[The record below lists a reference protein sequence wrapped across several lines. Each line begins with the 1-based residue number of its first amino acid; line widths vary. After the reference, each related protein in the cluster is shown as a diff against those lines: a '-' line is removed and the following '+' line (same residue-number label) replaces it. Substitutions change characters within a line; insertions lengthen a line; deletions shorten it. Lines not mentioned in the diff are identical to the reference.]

1 MSASGPLRHSY
12 RTPVP
17 RFDPRR
23 VRRTSCLGRVDILS
37 VEGGAVACLTFPTPN
52 CMLRVPV
59 MSEQKIPRY
68 KAYDHPAGGWGAA
81 GATAKVLMQQSVIA
95 KGSKALLSMNQPGG
109 FKCPSCAFP
118 DADHTK
124 KLEFCENGAK
134 ALAWEATKHR
144 ATREF
149 FAEHTVQELMAQSDY
164 WLEMQGRLTE
174 PMRYDPV
181 SDHYVPCSWDE
192 AFALIGRH
200 LQALSS
206 PHEAEFYTS
215 GRTPNEA
222 AFLYSIFVREFG
234 TNNFPDCSNMC
245 HEPTSRGLPP
255 AIGVGKGTIVLDDFE
270 HAEAIFV
277 IGQNTG
283 TNSPRM
289 MSNLVEA
296 RKRNAPIVAVNPMP
310 ERALIR
316 FAEPQD
322 VVQMATFGST
332 EISSEFVHIRIGGDL
347 ALIKGIMKA
356 MFEREAAGE
365 SVLDHEFLTEH
376 TVGLEA
382 LREEVMSLEWSQIV
396 QVSGIKKEQILRCA
410 EIYIRSRA
418 TIICYGMGLT
428 QHQQG
433 SRLLQQVAN
442 LLMLR
447 GNFGKPG
454 AGIAP
459 IRGHSN
465 VQGDRTVGIDEKPTQ
480 RYLDQV
486 RDVFGFEPPREH
498 GHHVVESI
506 EAMLAG
512 TAKVFIGMGGNFI
525 HAVPDTEIAYR
536 AMRGLELTVG
546 IATKLNRGHLVHGKE
561 ALILPVVARSEWIHT
576 PLGEQFVTIED
587 AMSNVT
593 ASRGVLEPV
602 SEHVLPEVEIVC
614 RMAMATLPDS
624 KVDWAACMH
633 DYNHVR
639 ELIAAVYP
647 SIYADFNE
655 RIQAPR
661 GFHLDIP
668 PRRREWPTP
677 NGKANILVLPGLE
690 VNDLVEDPTMLR
702 LATVRSHDQYN
713 TTIYSYNDRY
723 RGVYNDRMILFMNLE
738 DRVARGIGKE
748 EQVSLET
755 ISSDG
760 VCRRVDGLTVLDYPM
775 PRGAIAGYYPE
786 LNPLLPLDYF
796 DRISGTPAAKSIPV
810 RVVISQ

>member
-1 MSASGPLRHSY
+1 
-12 RTPVP
+12 
-17 RFDPRR
+17 
-23 VRRTSCLGRVDILS
+23 
-37 VEGGAVACLTFPTPN
+37 
-52 CMLRVPV
+52 
-59 MSEQKIPRY
+59 MSEQKPPRY
-68 KAYDHPAGGWGAA
+68 KPYNQPAGGWGAA
-81 GATAKVLMQQSVIA
+81 GATAKVLLQQSVIG
-95 KGSKALLSMNQPGG
+95 KGSKALLAMNQPGG

-118 DADHTK
+118 DADERK

-134 ALAWEATKHR
+134 ALAWEATQFR
-144 ATREF
+144 AGREL
-149 FAEHTVQELMAQSDY
+149 FAQHTVTELMAQTDY

-174 PMRYDPV
+174 PMRYDAAT
-181 SDHYVPCSWDE
+181 DHYVPCSWDD
-192 AFALIGRH
+192 AFELIGRH
-200 LQALSS
+200 LQALDS
-206 PHEAEFYTS
+206 PHQAEFYTS

-255 AIGVGKGTIVLDDFE
+255 AIGVGKGTIVLQDFE

-296 RKRNAPIVAVNPMP
+296 RKRGIPIVAVNPMP

-332 EISSEFVHIRIGGDL
+332 EITSEFVHIRIGGDL
-347 ALIKGIMKA
+347 ALIKGMMKV
-356 MFEREAAGE
+356 MFEREAQGE
-365 SVLDHEFLTEH
+365 RVLDHDFLSEH

-382 LREEVMSLEWSQIV
+382 LREDVMAQDWDEIV
-396 QVSGIKKEQILRCA
+396 QVSGISQAQIRRCA
-410 EIYIRSRA
+410 EIYIRSKA
-418 TIICYGMGLT
+418 TVICYGMGLT
-428 QHQQG
+428 QHQYG
-433 SRLLQQVAN
+433 SRLLQQVAS

-454 AGIAP
+454 AGIGP

-465 VQGDRTVGIDEKPTQ
+465 VQGDRTVGIDEKPKPA
-480 RYLDQV
+480 YLDRVQQ
-486 RDVFGFEPPREH
+486 VFGFDPPREH

-506 EAMLAG
+506 EAMLDG
-512 TAKVFIGMGGNFI
+512 SAKVFIGLGGNFI
-525 HAVPDTEIAYR
+525 HAVPDTPRAYE
-536 AMRGLELTVG
+536 AMRGLDLTVG
-546 IATKLNRGHLVHGKE
+546 IATKLNRGHLVHGRD
-561 ALILPVVARSEWIHT
+561 ALILPVVARSERIVT
-576 PLGEQFVTIED
+576 PAGEQFVTIED

-602 SEHVLPEVEIVC
+602 STEVLPEVEIVC
-614 RMAMATLPDS
+614 RMAMAALPHS
-624 KVDWAACMH
+624 KVDWAGCMH
-633 DYNHVR
+633 DYAPIR

-647 SIYADFNE
+647 EIYTGFNE
-655 RIQAPR
+655 RIQQPH

-668 PRRREWPTP
+668 PRRRVWPTP
-677 NGKANILVLPGLE
+677 NGKANILVMPGLD
-690 VNDLVEDPTMLR
+690 VDDPVHDPDMLR

-723 RGVYNDRMILFMNLE
+723 RGVYNDRMVLFMNIE
-738 DRVARGIGKE
+738 DRLARGLDKE
-748 EQVSLET
+748 ARVSLET
-755 ISSDG
+755 ISGDG
-760 VCRRVDGLTVLDYPM
+760 VQRRIEGLTVLDYPM
-775 PRGAIAGYYPE
+775 PRGALAGYYPE
-786 LNPLLPLDYF
+786 LNPLLPLDYY

-810 RVVISQ
+810 RVRAMAAAIA

>member
-1 MSASGPLRHSY
+1 
-12 RTPVP
+12 
-17 RFDPRR
+17 
-23 VRRTSCLGRVDILS
+23 
-37 VEGGAVACLTFPTPN
+37 
-52 CMLRVPV
+52 
-59 MSEQKIPRY
+59 MSEQKPPRY
-68 KAYDHPAGGWGAA
+68 KPYNQPAGGWGAA
-81 GATAKVLMQQSVIA
+81 GATAKVLLQQSVIG
-95 KGSKALLSMNQPGG
+95 KGSKALLAMNQPGG

-118 DADHTK
+118 DADERK

-134 ALAWEATKHR
+134 ALAWEATQFR
-144 ATREF
+144 AGREL
-149 FAEHTVQELMAQSDY
+149 FAQYTVTELMAQTDY

-174 PMRYDPV
+174 PMRYDAAT
-181 SDHYVPCSWDE
+181 DHYVPCSWDD

-200 LQALSS
+200 LQALDS
-206 PHEAEFYTS
+206 PHQAEFYTS

-255 AIGVGKGTIVLDDFE
+255 AIGVGKGTIVLQDFE

-296 RKRNAPIVAVNPMP
+296 RKRGIPIVAVNPMP

-332 EISSEFVHIRIGGDL
+332 EITSEFVHIRIGGDL
-347 ALIKGIMKA
+347 ALIKGMMKV
-356 MFEREAAGE
+356 MFEREAQGE
-365 SVLDHEFLTEH
+365 RVLDHAFLSEH

-382 LREEVMSLEWSQIV
+382 LREDVMAQDWDEIV
-396 QVSGIKKEQILRCA
+396 QVSGISQAQIRRCA
-410 EIYIRSRA
+410 EIYIRSKA
-418 TIICYGMGLT
+418 TVICYGMGLT
-428 QHQQG
+428 QHQYG

-454 AGIAP
+454 AGIGP

-465 VQGDRTVGIDEKPTQ
+465 VQGDRTVGIDEKPKPA
-480 RYLDQV
+480 YLDRVQQ
-486 RDVFGFEPPREH
+486 VFGFDPPREH

-506 EAMLAG
+506 EAMLDGSAR
-512 TAKVFIGMGGNFI
+512 VFIGLGGNFI
-525 HAVPDTEIAYR
+525 HAVPDTPRAYE
-536 AMRGLELTVG
+536 AMRGLDLTVG
-546 IATKLNRGHLVHGKE
+546 IATKLNRGHLVHGRD
-561 ALILPVVARSEWIHT
+561 ALILPVVARSGRIVT
-576 PLGEQFVTIED
+576 PAGEQFVTIED

-602 SEHVLPEVEIVC
+602 STEVLPEVEIVC
-614 RMAMATLPDS
+614 RMAMAALPHS
-624 KVDWAACMH
+624 KVDWARCMH
-633 DYNHVR
+633 DYAPIR
-639 ELIAAVYP
+639 DLIAAVYP
-647 SIYADFNE
+647 EIYTGFNE
-655 RIQAPR
+655 RIQQPH

-668 PRRREWPTP
+668 PRRRVWPTP
-677 NGKANILVLPGLE
+677 NGKANILVMPGLD
-690 VNDLVEDPTMLR
+690 VDDPVHDPDMLR

-723 RGVYNDRMILFMNLE
+723 RGVYNDRMVLFMNIE
-738 DRVARGIGKE
+738 DRLARGLQKE
-748 EQVSLET
+748 ALVSLET
-755 ISSDG
+755 ISGDG
-760 VCRRVDGLTVLDYPM
+760 VQRRIEGLTVLDYPM
-775 PRGAIAGYYPE
+775 PRGALAGYYPE
-786 LNPLLPLDYF
+786 LNPLLPLDYY

-810 RVVISQ
+810 RVQAMAAAIA

>member
-1 MSASGPLRHSY
+1 
-12 RTPVP
+12 
-17 RFDPRR
+17 
-23 VRRTSCLGRVDILS
+23 
-37 VEGGAVACLTFPTPN
+37 
-52 CMLRVPV
+52 
-59 MSEQKIPRY
+59 MSEQKPPRY
-68 KAYDHPAGGWGAA
+68 KPYNQPAGGWGAA
-81 GATAKVLMQQSVIA
+81 GATAKVLLQQSVIG
-95 KGSKALLSMNQPGG
+95 KGSKALLAMNQPGG

-118 DADHTK
+118 DADERR

-134 ALAWEATKHR
+134 ALAWEATQFR
-144 ATREF
+144 AGREL
-149 FAEHTVQELMAQSDY
+149 FARHTVTELMAQTDY

-174 PMRYDPV
+174 PMRYDAAT
-181 SDHYVPCSWDE
+181 DHYVPCSWDD

-200 LQALSS
+200 LRALDS
-206 PHEAEFYTS
+206 PHQAEFYTS

-255 AIGVGKGTIVLDDFE
+255 AIGVGKGTIVLQDFD

-296 RKRNAPIVAVNPMP
+296 RKRGIPIVAVNPMP

-347 ALIKGIMKA
+347 ALIKGMMKV
-356 MFEREAAGE
+356 MFEREAQGE
-365 SVLDHEFLTEH
+365 RVLDHAFLAEH
-376 TVGLEA
+376 TVGLGA
-382 LREEVMSLEWSQIV
+382 LRDDVMAQDWDQIV
-396 QVSGIKKEQILRCA
+396 QVSGISQAQIRRCA
-410 EIYIRSRA
+410 EIYIRSNA
-418 TIICYGMGLT
+418 TVICYGMGLT
-428 QHQQG
+428 QHQYG

-442 LLMLR
+442 LLLLR

-454 AGIAP
+454 AGIGP

-465 VQGDRTVGIDEKPTQ
+465 VQGDRTVGIDEKPKPA
-480 RYLDQV
+480 YLDRVQQ
-486 RDVFGFEPPREH
+486 VFGFDPPREH

-506 EAMLAG
+506 EAMLDG
-512 TAKVFIGMGGNFI
+512 SAKVFIGLGGNFI
-525 HAVPDTEIAYR
+525 HAVPDTPRAYE
-536 AMRGLELTVG
+536 AMRGLDLTVG
-546 IATKLNRGHLVHGKE
+546 IATKLNRGHLVHGRD
-561 ALILPVVARSEWIHT
+561 ALILPVVARSERIVT
-576 PLGEQFVTIED
+576 PAGEQFITIED

-602 SEHVLPEVEIVC
+602 SPDVLPEVEIVC
-614 RMAMATLPDS
+614 RMAMATLPRS
-624 KVDWAACMH
+624 RVDWAGCMH
-633 DYNHVR
+633 DYAHIR

-647 SIYADFNE
+647 EIYTGFNQ
-655 RIQAPR
+655 RIQQPH

-668 PRRREWPTP
+668 PRRRVWPTP
-677 NGKANILVLPGLE
+677 NGKANILVMPGLD
-690 VNDLVEDPTMLR
+690 VDDPVHDPDMLR

-723 RGVYNDRMILFMNLE
+723 RGVYNDRMVLFMNIE
-738 DRVARGIGKE
+738 DRLARGLRKE
-748 EQVSLET
+748 ALVSLET

-760 VCRRVDGLTVLDYPM
+760 VQRRIEGLTVLDYPM
-775 PRGAIAGYYPE
+775 PRGALAGYYPE
-786 LNPLLPLDYF
+786 LNPLLPLDYH

-810 RVVISQ
+810 RMRAMPAVT

>member
-1 MSASGPLRHSY
+1 
-12 RTPVP
+12 
-17 RFDPRR
+17 
-23 VRRTSCLGRVDILS
+23 
-37 VEGGAVACLTFPTPN
+37 
-52 CMLRVPV
+52 
-59 MSEQKIPRY
+59 MSEQKPPRY
-68 KAYDHPAGGWGAA
+68 KPYNQPAGGWGAA
-81 GATAKVLMQQSVIA
+81 GATAKVLLQQSVIG
-95 KGSKALLSMNQPGG
+95 KGSKALLAMNQPGG

-118 DADHTK
+118 DADERR

-134 ALAWEATKHR
+134 ALAWEATQFR
-144 ATREF
+144 AGREL
-149 FAEHTVQELMAQSDY
+149 FAQHTVTELMAQTDY

-174 PMRYDPV
+174 PMRYDGAT
-181 SDHYVPCSWDE
+181 DHYVPCSWDD

-200 LQALSS
+200 LQALDS
-206 PHEAEFYTS
+206 PHQAEFYTS

-255 AIGVGKGTIVLDDFE
+255 AIGVGKGTIVLQDFE

-296 RKRNAPIVAVNPMP
+296 RKRGIPIVAVNPMP

-322 VVQMATFGST
+322 MVQMATFGST
-332 EISSEFVHIRIGGDL
+332 EITSEFVHIRIGGDL
-347 ALIKGIMKA
+347 ALIKGMMKV
-356 MFEREAAGE
+356 MFEREAQGE
-365 SVLDHEFLTEH
+365 RVLDHEFLSEH

-382 LREEVMSLEWSQIV
+382 LREDVLAQDWDEIV
-396 QVSGIKKEQILRCA
+396 EVSGITQAQIRRCA
-410 EIYIRSRA
+410 EIYIRSKA
-418 TIICYGMGLT
+418 TVICYGMGLT
-428 QHQQG
+428 QHQYG
-433 SRLLQQVAN
+433 STLLQQVAN
-442 LLMLR
+442 LLLLR

-454 AGIAP
+454 AGIGP

-465 VQGDRTVGIDEKPTQ
+465 VQGDRTVGIDEKPKPA
-480 RYLDQV
+480 YLDRVQQ
-486 RDVFGFEPPREH
+486 VFGFDPPREH

-506 EAMLAG
+506 EAMLDG
-512 TAKVFIGMGGNFI
+512 SAKVFIGLGGNFI
-525 HAVPDTEIAYR
+525 HAVPDTPRAYE

-546 IATKLNRGHLVHGKE
+546 IATKLNRGHLVHGRD
-561 ALILPVVARSEWIHT
+561 ALILPVVARSERIVT
-576 PLGEQFVTIED
+576 PAGEQFVTIED

-602 SEHVLPEVEIVC
+602 STDVLPEVEIVC
-614 RMAMATLPDS
+614 RMAMATLPHS
-624 KVDWAACMH
+624 KVDWAGCMH
-633 DYNHVR
+633 DYAPIR

-647 SIYADFNE
+647 EIYTGFNA
-655 RIQAPR
+655 RIQQPH

-668 PRRREWPTP
+668 PRRRVWPTP
-677 NGKANILVLPGLE
+677 NGKANILLMPGLD
-690 VNDLVEDPTMLR
+690 VDAPVDDPGMLR

-723 RGVYNDRMILFMNLE
+723 RGVYNDRMVLFMNIE
-738 DRVARGIGKE
+738 DRLARGLEKE
-748 EQVSLET
+748 ARVSLET
-755 ISSDG
+755 ISGDG
-760 VCRRVDGLTVLDYPM
+760 VSRRIEGLTVLDYPM
-775 PRGAIAGYYPE
+775 PRGALAGYYPE
-786 LNPLLPLDYF
+786 LNPLLPLDYY

-810 RVVISQ
+810 RMRAMAEGIA

>member
-1 MSASGPLRHSY
+1 
-12 RTPVP
+12 
-17 RFDPRR
+17 
-23 VRRTSCLGRVDILS
+23 
-37 VEGGAVACLTFPTPN
+37 
-52 CMLRVPV
+52 
-59 MSEQKIPRY
+59 MSEQKPPRY
-68 KAYDHPAGGWGAA
+68 KPYNLPAGGWGAA
-81 GATAKVLMQQSVIA
+81 GATAKVLLQQSVIG
-95 KGSKALLSMNQPGG
+95 KGSKALLAMNQPGG

-118 DADHTK
+118 DADERK

-134 ALAWEATKHR
+134 ALAWEATQFR
-144 ATREF
+144 AGREL
-149 FAEHTVQELMAQSDY
+149 FAQHTVTELMAQTDY

-174 PMRYDPV
+174 PMRYDAAT
-181 SDHYVPCSWDE
+181 DHYVPCSWDD

-200 LQALSS
+200 LQALDS
-206 PHEAEFYTS
+206 PHQAEFYTS

-255 AIGVGKGTIVLDDFE
+255 AIGVGKGTIVLQDFE

-296 RKRNAPIVAVNPMP
+296 RKRGIPIVAVNPMP

-332 EISSEFVHIRIGGDL
+332 EITSEFVHIRIGGDL
-347 ALIKGIMKA
+347 ALIKGMMKV
-356 MFEREAAGE
+356 MFEREAQGE
-365 SVLDHEFLTEH
+365 RVLDHDFLSEH

-382 LREEVMSLEWSQIV
+382 LREDVMAQDWDEIV
-396 QVSGIKKEQILRCA
+396 QVSGISQAQIRRCA
-410 EIYIRSRA
+410 EIYIRSKA
-418 TIICYGMGLT
+418 TVICYGMGLT
-428 QHQQG
+428 QHQYG

-454 AGIAP
+454 AGIGP

-465 VQGDRTVGIDEKPTQ
+465 VQGDRTVGIDEKPKPA
-480 RYLDQV
+480 YLDRVQQ
-486 RDVFGFEPPREH
+486 VFGFDPPREH

-506 EAMLAG
+506 EAMLDG
-512 TAKVFIGMGGNFI
+512 SAKVFIGLGGNFI
-525 HAVPDTEIAYR
+525 HAVPDTPRAYE
-536 AMRGLELTVG
+536 AMRGLDLTMG
-546 IATKLNRGHLVHGKE
+546 IATKLNRGHLVHGRD
-561 ALILPVVARSEWIHT
+561 ALILPVVARSERIVT
-576 PLGEQFVTIED
+576 PAGEQFVTIED

-602 SEHVLPEVEIVC
+602 STEVLPEVEIVC
-614 RMAMATLPDS
+614 RMAMAALPHS
-624 KVDWAACMH
+624 KVDWARCMH
-633 DYNHVR
+633 DYAPIR
-639 ELIAAVYP
+639 DLIAAVYP
-647 SIYADFNE
+647 EIYTGFNE
-655 RIQAPR
+655 RIQQPH

-668 PRRREWPTP
+668 PRRRVWPTP
-677 NGKANILVLPGLE
+677 NGKANILVMPGLD
-690 VNDLVEDPTMLR
+690 VDDPVHDPDMLR

-723 RGVYNDRMILFMNLE
+723 RGVYNDRMVLFMNIE
-738 DRVARGIGKE
+738 DRLARGLQKE
-748 EQVSLET
+748 ALVSLET
-755 ISSDG
+755 ISGDG
-760 VCRRVDGLTVLDYPM
+760 VQRRIEGLTVLDYPM
-775 PRGAIAGYYPE
+775 PRGALAGYYPE
-786 LNPLLPLDYF
+786 LNPLLPLDYY

-810 RVVISQ
+810 RVQAMAAAIA

>member
-1 MSASGPLRHSY
+1 
-12 RTPVP
+12 
-17 RFDPRR
+17 
-23 VRRTSCLGRVDILS
+23 
-37 VEGGAVACLTFPTPN
+37 
-52 CMLRVPV
+52 
-59 MSEQKIPRY
+59 MSEQKPPRY
-68 KAYDHPAGGWGAA
+68 KPYNQPAGGWGAA
-81 GATAKVLMQQSVIA
+81 GATAKVLLQQSVIG
-95 KGSKALLSMNQPGG
+95 KGSKALLAMNQPGG

-118 DADHTK
+118 DADERK

-134 ALAWEATKHR
+134 ALAWEATQFR
-144 ATREF
+144 AGREL
-149 FAEHTVQELMAQSDY
+149 FAQHTVTELMAQTDY

-174 PMRYDPV
+174 PMRYDAAT
-181 SDHYVPCSWDE
+181 DHYVPCSWDD

-200 LQALSS
+200 LQALDS
-206 PHEAEFYTS
+206 PHQAEFYTS

-255 AIGVGKGTIVLDDFE
+255 AIGVGKGTIVLQDFE

-296 RKRNAPIVAVNPMP
+296 RKRGIPIVAVNPMP

-332 EISSEFVHIRIGGDL
+332 EITSEFVHIRIGGDL
-347 ALIKGIMKA
+347 ALIKGMMKV
-356 MFEREAAGE
+356 MFEREAQGE
-365 SVLDHEFLTEH
+365 RVLDHDFLSEH

-382 LREEVMSLEWSQIV
+382 LREDVMAQDWDEIV
-396 QVSGIKKEQILRCA
+396 QVSGISQAQIRRCA
-410 EIYIRSRA
+410 EIYIRSKA
-418 TIICYGMGLT
+418 TVICYGMGLT
-428 QHQQG
+428 QHQYG

-454 AGIAP
+454 AGIGP

-465 VQGDRTVGIDEKPTQ
+465 VQGDRTVGIDEKPKPA
-480 RYLDQV
+480 YLDRVQQ
-486 RDVFGFEPPREH
+486 VFGFDPPREH

-506 EAMLAG
+506 EAMLDG
-512 TAKVFIGMGGNFI
+512 SAKVFIGLGGNFI
-525 HAVPDTEIAYR
+525 HAVPDTPRAYE
-536 AMRGLELTVG
+536 AMRGLDLTVG
-546 IATKLNRGHLVHGKE
+546 IATKLNRGHLVHGRD
-561 ALILPVVARSEWIHT
+561 ALILPVVARSERIVT
-576 PLGEQFVTIED
+576 PAGEQFVTIED

-602 SEHVLPEVEIVC
+602 STEVLPEVEIVC
-614 RMAMATLPDS
+614 RMAMAALPDS
-624 KVDWAACMH
+624 KVDWARCMH
-633 DYNHVR
+633 DYAPIR
-639 ELIAAVYP
+639 DLIAAVYP
-647 SIYADFNE
+647 EIYTGFNE
-655 RIQAPR
+655 RIQQPH

-668 PRRREWPTP
+668 PRRRVWPTP
-677 NGKANILVLPGLE
+677 NGKANILVMPGLD
-690 VNDLVEDPTMLR
+690 VDDPVHDPDMLR

-723 RGVYNDRMILFMNLE
+723 RGVYNDRMVLFMNIE
-738 DRVARGIGKE
+738 DRLARGLDKE
-748 EQVSLET
+748 ARVSLET
-755 ISSDG
+755 ISGDG
-760 VCRRVDGLTVLDYPM
+760 VQRRIEDLTVLDYPM
-775 PRGAIAGYYPE
+775 PRGALAGYYPE
-786 LNPLLPLDYF
+786 LNPLLPLDYY

-810 RVVISQ
+810 RVRAMAAAIA

>member
-1 MSASGPLRHSY
+1 
-12 RTPVP
+12 
-17 RFDPRR
+17 
-23 VRRTSCLGRVDILS
+23 
-37 VEGGAVACLTFPTPN
+37 
-52 CMLRVPV
+52 
-59 MSEQKIPRY
+59 MSEQKPPRY
-68 KAYDHPAGGWGAA
+68 KPYNQPAGGWGAA
-81 GATAKVLMQQSVIA
+81 GATAKVLLQQSVIG
-95 KGSKALLSMNQPGG
+95 KGSKALLAMNQPGG

-118 DADHTK
+118 DADQRK

-134 ALAWEATKHR
+134 ALAWEATQFR
-144 ATREF
+144 AGREL
-149 FAEHTVQELMAQSDY
+149 FAQHTVTELMAQSDY

-174 PMRYDPV
+174 PMRYDATT
-181 SDHYVPCSWDE
+181 DHYVPCSWDE

-200 LQALSS
+200 LQALDS
-206 PHEAEFYTS
+206 PHQAEFYTS

-255 AIGVGKGTIVLDDFE
+255 AIGVGKGTIVLQDFE

-296 RKRNAPIVAVNPMP
+296 RKRGIPIVAVNPMP

-332 EISSEFVHIRIGGDL
+332 EITSEFVHIRIGGDL
-347 ALIKGIMKA
+347 ALIKGMMKV
-356 MFEREAAGE
+356 MFEREAQGE
-365 SVLDHEFLTEH
+365 RVLDHDFLAEH

-382 LREEVMSLEWSQIV
+382 LREDVMGQDWEEIV
-396 QVSGIKKEQILRCA
+396 RVSGISQAQIRRCA
-410 EIYIRSRA
+410 EIYIRSKA
-418 TIICYGMGLT
+418 TVICYGMGLT
-428 QHQQG
+428 QHQYG

-454 AGIAP
+454 AGIGP

-465 VQGDRTVGIDEKPTQ
+465 VQGDRTVGIDEKPKPA
-480 RYLDQV
+480 YLDRVQQ
-486 RDVFGFEPPREH
+486 VFGFDPPREH

-506 EAMLAG
+506 EAMLDG
-512 TAKVFIGMGGNFI
+512 SAKVFIGLGGNFI
-525 HAVPDTEIAYR
+525 HAVPDTPRAYE

-546 IATKLNRGHLVHGKE
+546 IATKLNRGHLVHGRD
-561 ALILPVVARSEWIHT
+561 ALILPVVARSERIVT
-576 PLGEQFVTIED
+576 PAGEQFVTIED

-602 SEHVLPEVEIVC
+602 SAEVLPEVEIVC
-614 RMAMATLPDS
+614 RMAMATLPHS
-624 KVDWAACMH
+624 RLDWAGCMY
-633 DYNHVR
+633 DYAPIR

-647 SIYADFNE
+647 EIYTGFNT
-655 RIQAPR
+655 RIQQAH

-668 PRRREWPTP
+668 PRRRVWPTP
-677 NGKANILVLPGLE
+677 NGKANILLMPGLD
-690 VNDLVEDPTMLR
+690 VDDPVDDPEMLR

-723 RGVYNDRMILFMNLE
+723 RGVYNDRMVLFMNIE
-738 DRVARGIGKE
+738 DRLARGLAKE
-748 EQVSLET
+748 ALVSLET
-755 ISSDG
+755 ISADG
-760 VCRRVDGLTVLDYPM
+760 VDRRIEGLTVLDYPM
-775 PRGAIAGYYPE
+775 PRGALAGYYPE
-786 LNPLLPLDYF
+786 LNPLLPLDYH

-810 RVVISQ
+810 RMRAMATVSA

>member
-1 MSASGPLRHSY
+1 
-12 RTPVP
+12 
-17 RFDPRR
+17 
-23 VRRTSCLGRVDILS
+23 
-37 VEGGAVACLTFPTPN
+37 
-52 CMLRVPV
+52 
-59 MSEQKIPRY
+59 MSEQKPPRY
-68 KAYDHPAGGWGAA
+68 KPYNQPAGGWGAA
-81 GATAKVLMQQSVIA
+81 GATAKVLLQQSVIG
-95 KGSKALLSMNQPGG
+95 KGSKALLAMNQPGG

-118 DADHTK
+118 DADERK

-134 ALAWEATKHR
+134 ALAWEATQFR
-144 ATREF
+144 AGREL
-149 FAEHTVQELMAQSDY
+149 FARYTVTELMAQTDY

-174 PMRYDPV
+174 PMRYDAAT
-181 SDHYVPCSWDE
+181 DHYVPCSWDD

-200 LQALSS
+200 LQALDS
-206 PHEAEFYTS
+206 PHQAEFYTS

-255 AIGVGKGTIVLDDFE
+255 AIGVGKGTIVLQDFE

-296 RKRNAPIVAVNPMP
+296 RKRGIPIVAVNPMP

-332 EISSEFVHIRIGGDL
+332 EITSEFVHIRIGGDL
-347 ALIKGIMKA
+347 ALIKGMMKV
-356 MFEREAAGE
+356 MFEREAQGE
-365 SVLDHEFLTEH
+365 RVLDHDFLAEH

-382 LREEVMSLEWSQIV
+382 LREDVLAQDWDQIV
-396 QVSGIKKEQILRCA
+396 QVSGISQAQIRRCA
-410 EIYIRSRA
+410 EIYIRSSA
-418 TIICYGMGLT
+418 TVICYGMGLT
-428 QHQQG
+428 QHQYG
-433 SRLLQQVAN
+433 STLLQQVAN

-447 GNFGKPG
+447 GNFGKRG
-454 AGIAP
+454 AGIGP

-465 VQGDRTVGIDEKPTQ
+465 VQGDRTVGIDEKPKPV
-480 RYLDQV
+480 YLDRVQQ
-486 RDVFGFEPPREH
+486 VFGFDPPRGH

-506 EAMLAG
+506 EAMLEG
-512 TAKVFIGMGGNFI
+512 SAKVFIGLGGNFI
-525 HAVPDTEIAYR
+525 HAVPDTPRAYQ

-546 IATKLNRGHLVHGKE
+546 IATKLNRGHLVHGRD
-561 ALILPVVARSEWIHT
+561 ALILPVVARSERIVT
-576 PLGEQFVTIED
+576 PAGEQFVTIED

-602 SEHVLPEVEIVC
+602 STEVRPEVEIVC
-614 RMAMATLPDS
+614 RMAMAALPDS
-624 KVDWAACMH
+624 KVDWARCMH
-633 DYNHVR
+633 DYAPIR
-639 ELIAAVYP
+639 DLIAAVYP
-647 SIYADFNE
+647 EIYTGFNE
-655 RIQAPR
+655 RIQQPH

-668 PRRREWPTP
+668 PRRRVWPTP
-677 NGKANILVLPGLE
+677 NGKANILVMPGLD
-690 VNDLVEDPTMLR
+690 VDDPVHDPDMLR

-723 RGVYNDRMILFMNLE
+723 RGVYNDRMVLFMNIE
-738 DRVARGIGKE
+738 DRLARGLEKE
-748 EQVSLET
+748 ALVSLET
-755 ISSDG
+755 ISGDG
-760 VCRRVDGLTVLDYPM
+760 VQRRIEGLTVLDYPM
-775 PRGAIAGYYPE
+775 PRGALAGYYPE
-786 LNPLLPLDYF
+786 LNPLLPLDYY

-810 RVVISQ
+810 RMHAMTAVIA

>member
-1 MSASGPLRHSY
+1 
-12 RTPVP
+12 
-17 RFDPRR
+17 
-23 VRRTSCLGRVDILS
+23 
-37 VEGGAVACLTFPTPN
+37 
-52 CMLRVPV
+52 
-59 MSEQKIPRY
+59 MSEQKPPRY
-68 KAYDHPAGGWGAA
+68 KPYNQPAGGWGAA
-81 GATAKVLMQQSVIA
+81 GATAKVLLQQSVIG
-95 KGSKALLSMNQPGG
+95 KGSKALLAMNQPGG

-118 DADHTK
+118 DADERK

-134 ALAWEATKHR
+134 ALAWEATQFR
-144 ATREF
+144 AGREL
-149 FAEHTVQELMAQSDY
+149 FAQHTVTELMAQTDY

-174 PMRYDPV
+174 PMRYDAAT
-181 SDHYVPCSWDE
+181 DHYVPCSWDD

-200 LQALSS
+200 LQALDS
-206 PHEAEFYTS
+206 PHQAEFYTS

-255 AIGVGKGTIVLDDFE
+255 AIGVGKGTIVLQDFE

-296 RKRNAPIVAVNPMP
+296 RKRGIPIVAVNPMP

-332 EISSEFVHIRIGGDL
+332 EITSEFVHIRIGGDL
-347 ALIKGIMKA
+347 ALIKGMMKV
-356 MFEREAAGE
+356 MFEREAQGE
-365 SVLDHEFLTEH
+365 RVLDHDFLSEH

-382 LREEVMSLEWSQIV
+382 LREDVMAQDWDEIV
-396 QVSGIKKEQILRCA
+396 QVSGISQAQIRRCA
-410 EIYIRSRA
+410 EIYIRSKA
-418 TIICYGMGLT
+418 TVICYGMGLT
-428 QHQQG
+428 QHQYG

-454 AGIAP
+454 AGIGP

-465 VQGDRTVGIDEKPTQ
+465 VQGDRTVGIDEKPKPA
-480 RYLDQV
+480 YLDRVQQ
-486 RDVFGFEPPREH
+486 VFGFDPPREH

-506 EAMLAG
+506 EAMLDG
-512 TAKVFIGMGGNFI
+512 SAKVFIGLGGNFI
-525 HAVPDTEIAYR
+525 HAVPDTPRAYE
-536 AMRGLELTVG
+536 AMRGLDLTVG
-546 IATKLNRGHLVHGKE
+546 IATKLNRGHLVHGRD
-561 ALILPVVARSEWIHT
+561 ALILPVVARSERIVT
-576 PLGEQFVTIED
+576 PAGEQFVTIED

-602 SEHVLPEVEIVC
+602 STEVLPEVEIVC
-614 RMAMATLPDS
+614 RMAMAALPDS
-624 KVDWAACMH
+624 KVDWARCMH
-633 DYNHVR
+633 DYAPIR
-639 ELIAAVYP
+639 DLIAAVYP
-647 SIYADFNE
+647 EIYTGFNE
-655 RIQAPR
+655 RIQQPH

-668 PRRREWPTP
+668 PRRRVWPTP
-677 NGKANILVLPGLE
+677 NGKANILVMPGLD
-690 VNDLVEDPTMLR
+690 VDDPVHDPDMLR

-723 RGVYNDRMILFMNLE
+723 RGVYNDRMVLFMNIE
-738 DRVARGIGKE
+738 DRLARGLQKE
-748 EQVSLET
+748 ALVSLET
-755 ISSDG
+755 ISGDG
-760 VCRRVDGLTVLDYPM
+760 VQRRIEGLTVLDYPM
-775 PRGAIAGYYPE
+775 PRGALAGYYPE
-786 LNPLLPLDYF
+786 LNPLLPLDYY

-810 RVVISQ
+810 RVQAMAAAIA

>member
-1 MSASGPLRHSY
+1 MP
-12 RTPVP
+12 
-17 RFDPRR
+17 
-23 VRRTSCLGRVDILS
+23 
-37 VEGGAVACLTFPTPN
+37 
-52 CMLRVPV
+52 
-59 MSEQKIPRY
+59 EQKIPRY

-81 GATAKVLMQQSVIA
+81 GATAKVLMEQSVIT

-149 FAEHTVQELMAQSDY
+149 FAQHTVQELMAQSDY

-174 PMRYDPV
+174 PMRYDAV
-181 SDHYVPCSWDE
+181 TDHYVPCSWDD
-192 AFALIGRH
+192 AFAMIGRH
-200 LQALSS
+200 LRSLSS

-255 AIGVGKGTIVLDDFE
+255 AIGIGKGTIVLDDFE

-289 MSNLVEA
+289 MTNLVEA
-296 RKRNAPIVAVNPMP
+296 RKRKVPIVAVNPMP

-347 ALIKGIMKA
+347 ALIKGMMKA
-356 MFEREAAGE
+356 MFERESAGE
-365 SVLDHEFLTEH
+365 TVLDHQFLAEH
-376 TVGLEA
+376 TVGLDA
-382 LREEVMSLEWSQIV
+382 LRDEVMAQDWDEIV
-396 QVSGIKKEQILRCA
+396 RVSGIKKEQILRCA
-410 EIYIRSRA
+410 EIYVRSRA

-480 RYLDQV
+480 RYLDRV
-486 RDVFGFEPPREH
+486 REVFGFEPPREH

-525 HAVPDTEIAYR
+525 HAVPDTEVSYR
-536 AMRGLELTVG
+536 AMRNLELTVG

-561 ALILPVVARSEWIHT
+561 ALILPVVARSEWIRT
-576 PLGEQFVTIED
+576 PLGEQFITIED

-593 ASRGVLEPV
+593 ASRGVLQPV

-614 RMAMATLPDS
+614 RMAMAALPDS
-624 KVDWAACMH
+624 RVDWAACMY
-633 DYNHVR
+633 DYDHVR
-639 ELIAAVYP
+639 DLIAAVYP
-647 SIYADFNE
+647 EIYTGFNE
-655 RIQAPR
+655 RIQAKH

-677 NGKANILVLPGLE
+677 NGKANILVFPGLE
-690 VNDLVEDPTMLR
+690 VNDVVEDPTMLR

-738 DRVARGIGKE
+738 DRVARGISKE
-748 EQVSLET
+748 GQVSLET

-760 VCRRVDGLTVLDYPM
+760 VHRRVDGLTVLDYPM
-775 PRGAIAGYYPE
+775 PRGAVAGYYPE

>member
-1 MSASGPLRHSY
+1 
-12 RTPVP
+12 
-17 RFDPRR
+17 
-23 VRRTSCLGRVDILS
+23 
-37 VEGGAVACLTFPTPN
+37 
-52 CMLRVPV
+52 
-59 MSEQKIPRY
+59 MSEQKPPRY
-68 KAYDHPAGGWGAA
+68 KPYNQPAGGWGAA
-81 GATAKVLMQQSVIA
+81 GATAKVLLQQSVIG
-95 KGSKALLSMNQPGG
+95 KGSKALLAMNQPGG

-118 DADHTK
+118 DAEERR

-134 ALAWEATKHR
+134 ALAWEATQFR
-144 ATREF
+144 AGREL
-149 FAEHTVQELMAQSDY
+149 FAQHTVTELMAQTDY

-174 PMRYDPV
+174 PMRYDAAT
-181 SDHYVPCSWDE
+181 DHYVPCSWDE

-200 LQALSS
+200 LQALDS
-206 PHEAEFYTS
+206 PHQAEFYTS

-255 AIGVGKGTIVLDDFE
+255 AIGVGKGTIVLQDFE

-296 RKRNAPIVAVNPMP
+296 RKRGIPIVAVNPMP

-322 VVQMATFGST
+322 VVQMATLGST

-347 ALIKGIMKA
+347 ALIKGMMRV
-356 MFEREAAGE
+356 MFEREAQGE
-365 SVLDHEFLTEH
+365 RVLDHDFLAEH
-376 TVGLEA
+376 TVGLDA
-382 LREEVMSLEWSQIV
+382 LRDDVMAQDWDDLV
-396 QVSGIKKEQILRCA
+396 RVSGISEAQIRRCA
-410 EIYIRSRA
+410 EIYIRSNA
-418 TIICYGMGLT
+418 TVICYGMGLT
-428 QHQQG
+428 QHQYG

-454 AGIAP
+454 AGIGP

-465 VQGDRTVGIDEKPTQ
+465 VQGDRTVGIDEKPKPA
-480 RYLDQV
+480 YLDRVQQ
-486 RDVFGFEPPREH
+486 VFGFDPPREH

-506 EAMLAG
+506 EAMLDG
-512 TAKVFIGMGGNFI
+512 SAKVFIGLGGNFI
-525 HAVPDTEIAYR
+525 HAVPDTPRAYA

-546 IATKLNRGHLVHGKE
+546 IATKLNRGHLVHGRD
-561 ALILPVVARSEWIHT
+561 ALILPVVARSERIVT
-576 PLGEQFVTIED
+576 PAGEQFVTIED

-602 SEHVLPEVEIVC
+602 STEVLPEVEIVC
-614 RMAMATLPDS
+614 RMAMATLSGS

-633 DYNHVR
+633 DYTPIR
-639 ELIAAVYP
+639 DLIAAVYP
-647 SIYADFNE
+647 EIYTGFNQ
-655 RIQAPR
+655 RIQQPH
-661 GFHLDIP
+661 GLHLDIP
-668 PRRREWPTP
+668 PRRRVWPTP
-677 NGKANILVLPGLE
+677 NGKANILVMPGLDVDE
-690 VNDLVEDPTMLR
+690 PVDDPEMLR

-723 RGVYNDRMILFMNLE
+723 RGVYNDRMVLFMNIE
-738 DRVARGIGKE
+738 DRLARGLQKE
-748 EQVSLET
+748 AQVSLET
-755 ISSDG
+755 ISRDG
-760 VCRRVDGLTVLDYPM
+760 VSRRIDGLTVLDYPM
-775 PRGAIAGYYPE
+775 PRGALAGYYPE
-786 LNPLLPLDYF
+786 LNPLLPLDYY

-810 RVVISQ
+810 RMRAMAAATA

>member
-1 MSASGPLRHSY
+1 
-12 RTPVP
+12 
-17 RFDPRR
+17 
-23 VRRTSCLGRVDILS
+23 
-37 VEGGAVACLTFPTPN
+37 
-52 CMLRVPV
+52 
-59 MSEQKIPRY
+59 MSEQKPPRY
-68 KAYDHPAGGWGAA
+68 KPYNQPAGGWGAA
-81 GATAKVLMQQSVIA
+81 GATAKVLLQQSVIG
-95 KGSKALLSMNQPGG
+95 KGSKALLAMNQPGG

-118 DADHTK
+118 DADERK

-134 ALAWEATKHR
+134 ALAWEATQFR
-144 ATREF
+144 AGREL
-149 FAEHTVQELMAQSDY
+149 FARYTVTELMAQTDY

-174 PMRYDPV
+174 PMRYDAAT
-181 SDHYVPCSWDE
+181 DHYVPCSWDD

-200 LQALSS
+200 LQALDS
-206 PHEAEFYTS
+206 PHQAEFYTS

-255 AIGVGKGTIVLDDFE
+255 AIGVGKGTIVLQDFE

-296 RKRNAPIVAVNPMP
+296 RKRGIPIVAVNPMP

-332 EISSEFVHIRIGGDL
+332 EITSEFVHIRIGGDL
-347 ALIKGIMKA
+347 ALIKGMMKV
-356 MFEREAAGE
+356 MFEREAQGE
-365 SVLDHEFLTEH
+365 RVLDHDFLSEH

-382 LREEVMSLEWSQIV
+382 LREDVMAQDWDEIV
-396 QVSGIKKEQILRCA
+396 QVSGISQAQIRRCA
-410 EIYIRSRA
+410 EIYIRSKA
-418 TIICYGMGLT
+418 TVICYGMGLT
-428 QHQQG
+428 QHQYG

-454 AGIAP
+454 AGIGP

-465 VQGDRTVGIDEKPTQ
+465 VQGDRTVGIDEKPKPA
-480 RYLDQV
+480 YLDRVQQ
-486 RDVFGFEPPREH
+486 VFGFDPPREH

-506 EAMLAG
+506 EAMLDG
-512 TAKVFIGMGGNFI
+512 SAKVFIGLGGNFI
-525 HAVPDTEIAYR
+525 HAVPDTPRAYE
-536 AMRGLELTVG
+536 AMRGLDLTVG
-546 IATKLNRGHLVHGKE
+546 IATKLNRGHLVHGRD
-561 ALILPVVARSEWIHT
+561 ALILPVVARSERIVT
-576 PLGEQFVTIED
+576 PAGEQFVTIED

-602 SEHVLPEVEIVC
+602 STEVLPEVEIVC
-614 RMAMATLPDS
+614 RMAMAALPHS
-624 KVDWAACMH
+624 KVDWARCMH
-633 DYNHVR
+633 DYAPIR
-639 ELIAAVYP
+639 DLIAAVYP
-647 SIYADFNE
+647 EIYTGFNE
-655 RIQAPR
+655 RIQQPH

-668 PRRREWPTP
+668 PRRRVWPTP
-677 NGKANILVLPGLE
+677 NGKANILVMPGLD
-690 VNDLVEDPTMLR
+690 VDDPVHDPDMLR

-723 RGVYNDRMILFMNLE
+723 RGVYNDRMVLFMNIE
-738 DRVARGIGKE
+738 DRLARGLQKE
-748 EQVSLET
+748 ALVSLET
-755 ISSDG
+755 ISGDG
-760 VCRRVDGLTVLDYPM
+760 VQRRIEGLTVLDYPM
-775 PRGAIAGYYPE
+775 PRGALAGYYPE
-786 LNPLLPLDYF
+786 LNPLLPLDYY

-810 RVVISQ
+810 RVQAMAAAIA

>member
-1 MSASGPLRHSY
+1 
-12 RTPVP
+12 
-17 RFDPRR
+17 
-23 VRRTSCLGRVDILS
+23 
-37 VEGGAVACLTFPTPN
+37 
-52 CMLRVPV
+52 
-59 MSEQKIPRY
+59 MSEQKPPRY
-68 KAYDHPAGGWGAA
+68 KPYNQPAGGWGAA
-81 GATAKVLMQQSVIA
+81 GATAKVLLQQSVIG
-95 KGSKALLSMNQPGG
+95 KGSKALLAMNQPGG

-118 DADHTK
+118 DADERK

-134 ALAWEATKHR
+134 ALAWEATQFR
-144 ATREF
+144 AGREL
-149 FAEHTVQELMAQSDY
+149 FAQHTVTELMAQTDY

-174 PMRYDPV
+174 PMRYDAAT
-181 SDHYVPCSWDE
+181 DHYVPCSWDD

-200 LQALSS
+200 LQALDS
-206 PHEAEFYTS
+206 PHQAEFYTS

-255 AIGVGKGTIVLDDFE
+255 AIGVGKGTIVLQDFE

-296 RKRNAPIVAVNPMP
+296 RKRGIPIVAVNPMP

-332 EISSEFVHIRIGGDL
+332 EITSEFVHIRIGGDL
-347 ALIKGIMKA
+347 ALIKGMMKV
-356 MFEREAAGE
+356 MFEREAQGE
-365 SVLDHEFLTEH
+365 RVLDHDFLSEH

-382 LREEVMSLEWSQIV
+382 LREDVMAQDWDEIV
-396 QVSGIKKEQILRCA
+396 QVSGISQAQIRRCA
-410 EIYIRSRA
+410 EIYIRSKA
-418 TIICYGMGLT
+418 TVICYGMGLT
-428 QHQQG
+428 QHQYG
-433 SRLLQQVAN
+433 SRLLQQVAS

-454 AGIAP
+454 AGIGP

-465 VQGDRTVGIDEKPTQ
+465 VQGDRTVGIDEKPKPA
-480 RYLDQV
+480 YLDRVQQ
-486 RDVFGFEPPREH
+486 VFGFDPPREH

-506 EAMLAG
+506 EAMLDG
-512 TAKVFIGMGGNFI
+512 SAKVFIGLGGNFI
-525 HAVPDTEIAYR
+525 HAVPDTPRAYE
-536 AMRGLELTVG
+536 AMRGLDLTVG
-546 IATKLNRGHLVHGKE
+546 IATKLNRGHLVHGRD
-561 ALILPVVARSEWIHT
+561 ALILPVVARSERIVT
-576 PLGEQFVTIED
+576 PAGEQFVTIED

-602 SEHVLPEVEIVC
+602 STEVLPEVEIVC
-614 RMAMATLPDS
+614 RMAMAALPHS
-624 KVDWAACMH
+624 KVDWARCMH
-633 DYNHVR
+633 DYAPIR
-639 ELIAAVYP
+639 DLIAAVYP
-647 SIYADFNE
+647 EIYTGFNE
-655 RIQAPR
+655 RIQQPH

-668 PRRREWPTP
+668 PRRRVWPTP
-677 NGKANILVLPGLE
+677 NGKANILVMPGLD
-690 VNDLVEDPTMLR
+690 VDDPVHDPDMLR

-723 RGVYNDRMILFMNLE
+723 RGVYNDRMVLFMNIE
-738 DRVARGIGKE
+738 DRLARGLQKE
-748 EQVSLET
+748 ALVSLET
-755 ISSDG
+755 ISGDG
-760 VCRRVDGLTVLDYPM
+760 VQRRIEGLTVLDYPI
-775 PRGAIAGYYPE
+775 PRGALAGYYPE
-786 LNPLLPLDYF
+786 LNPLLPLDYY

-810 RVVISQ
+810 RVQAMAAAIA

>member
-1 MSASGPLRHSY
+1 
-12 RTPVP
+12 
-17 RFDPRR
+17 
-23 VRRTSCLGRVDILS
+23 
-37 VEGGAVACLTFPTPN
+37 
-52 CMLRVPV
+52 
-59 MSEQKIPRY
+59 MSEQKPLRY
-68 KAYDHPAGGWGAA
+68 KPYNQPAGGWGAA
-81 GATAKVLMQQSVIA
+81 GATAKVLLQQSVIG
-95 KGSKALLSMNQPGG
+95 KGSKALLAMNQPGG

-118 DADHTK
+118 DADERK

-134 ALAWEATKHR
+134 ALAWEATQFR
-144 ATREF
+144 AGREL
-149 FAEHTVQELMAQSDY
+149 FAQHTVTELMAQTDY

-174 PMRYDPV
+174 PMRYDAAT
-181 SDHYVPCSWDE
+181 DHYVPCSWDD

-200 LQALSS
+200 LQALDS
-206 PHEAEFYTS
+206 PHQAEFYTS

-255 AIGVGKGTIVLDDFE
+255 AIGVGKGTIVLQDFE

-296 RKRNAPIVAVNPMP
+296 RKRGIPIVAVNPMP

-322 VVQMATFGST
+322 MVQMATFGST
-332 EISSEFVHIRIGGDL
+332 EITSEFVHIRIGGDL
-347 ALIKGIMKA
+347 ALIKGMMKV
-356 MFEREAAGE
+356 MFEREAQGAR
-365 SVLDHEFLTEH
+365 VLDHAFLSEH

-382 LREEVMSLEWSQIV
+382 LREDVMAQDWDQIV
-396 QVSGIKKEQILRCA
+396 QVSGISQAQIRRCA
-410 EIYIRSRA
+410 EIYIRSNA
-418 TIICYGMGLT
+418 TVICYGMGLT
-428 QHQQG
+428 QHQYG

-442 LLMLR
+442 LLLLR

-454 AGIAP
+454 AGIGP

-465 VQGDRTVGIDEKPTQ
+465 VQGDRTVGIDEKPKPA
-480 RYLDQV
+480 YLDRVQQ
-486 RDVFGFEPPREH
+486 VFGFDPPREH

-506 EAMLAG
+506 EAMLEG
-512 TAKVFIGMGGNFI
+512 SAKVFIGLGGNFI
-525 HAVPDTEIAYR
+525 HAVPDTPRAYE
-536 AMRGLELTVG
+536 AMRGLDLTVG
-546 IATKLNRGHLVHGKE
+546 IATKLNRGHLVHGRD
-561 ALILPVVARSEWIHT
+561 ALILPVVARSERIVT
-576 PLGEQFVTIED
+576 PAGEQFVTIED

-602 SEHVLPEVEIVC
+602 SADVLPEVEIVC
-614 RMAMATLPDS
+614 RMAMAVLPHS
-624 KVDWAACMH
+624 KVNWAGCMH
-633 DYNHVR
+633 DYAPIR

-647 SIYADFNE
+647 EIYTGFNE
-655 RIQAPR
+655 RIQQPH

-668 PRRREWPTP
+668 PRRRVWPTP
-677 NGKANILVLPGLE
+677 NGKANILVMPGLD
-690 VNDLVEDPTMLR
+690 VDDPVHDPDMLR

-723 RGVYNDRMILFMNLE
+723 RGVYNDRMVLFMNIE
-738 DRVARGIGKE
+738 DRLARGLDKE
-748 EQVSLET
+748 ALVSLET
-755 ISSDG
+755 ISGDG
-760 VCRRVDGLTVLDYPM
+760 VQRRIEGLTVLDYPM
-775 PRGAIAGYYPE
+775 PRGALAGYYPE
-786 LNPLLPLDYF
+786 LNPLLPLDYY

-810 RVVISQ
+810 RVRAMAAAIA

>member
-1 MSASGPLRHSY
+1 
-12 RTPVP
+12 
-17 RFDPRR
+17 
-23 VRRTSCLGRVDILS
+23 
-37 VEGGAVACLTFPTPN
+37 
-52 CMLRVPV
+52 
-59 MSEQKIPRY
+59 MSEQKPPRY
-68 KAYDHPAGGWGAA
+68 KPYNQPAGGWGAA
-81 GATAKVLMQQSVIA
+81 GATAKVLLQQSVIG
-95 KGSKALLSMNQPGG
+95 KGSKALLAMNQPGG

-118 DADHTK
+118 DADERK

-134 ALAWEATKHR
+134 ALAWEATQFR
-144 ATREF
+144 AGREL
-149 FAEHTVQELMAQSDY
+149 FAQHTVTELMAQTDY

-174 PMRYDPV
+174 PMRYDAAT
-181 SDHYVPCSWDE
+181 DHYVPCSWDD

-200 LQALSS
+200 LQALDS
-206 PHEAEFYTS
+206 PHQAEFYTS

-255 AIGVGKGTIVLDDFE
+255 AIGVGKGTIVLQDFE

-296 RKRNAPIVAVNPMP
+296 RKRGIPIVAVNPMP

-332 EISSEFVHIRIGGDL
+332 EITSEFVHIRIGGDL
-347 ALIKGIMKA
+347 ALIKGMMKV
-356 MFEREAAGE
+356 MFEREAQGE
-365 SVLDHEFLTEH
+365 RVLDHDFLSEH

-382 LREEVMSLEWSQIV
+382 LREDVMAQDWDEIV
-396 QVSGIKKEQILRCA
+396 QVSGISQAQIRRCA
-410 EIYIRSRA
+410 EIYIRSKA
-418 TIICYGMGLT
+418 TVICYGMGLT
-428 QHQQG
+428 QHQYG
-433 SRLLQQVAN
+433 SRLLQQVAS

-454 AGIAP
+454 AGIGP

-465 VQGDRTVGIDEKPTQ
+465 VQGDRTVGIDEKPKPA
-480 RYLDQV
+480 YLDRVQQ
-486 RDVFGFEPPREH
+486 VFGFDPPREH

-506 EAMLAG
+506 EAMLDG
-512 TAKVFIGMGGNFI
+512 SAKVFIGLGGNFI
-525 HAVPDTEIAYR
+525 HAVPDTPRAYE
-536 AMRGLELTVG
+536 AMRGLDLTVG
-546 IATKLNRGHLVHGKE
+546 IATKLNRGHLVHGRD
-561 ALILPVVARSEWIHT
+561 ALILPVVARSERIVT
-576 PLGEQFVTIED
+576 PAGEQFVTIED

-602 SEHVLPEVEIVC
+602 STEVLPEVEIVC
-614 RMAMATLPDS
+614 RMAMAALPDS
-624 KVDWAACMH
+624 KVDWARCMH
-633 DYNHVR
+633 DYAPIR
-639 ELIAAVYP
+639 DLISAVYP
-647 SIYADFNE
+647 EIYTGFNE
-655 RIQAPR
+655 RIQQPH

-668 PRRREWPTP
+668 PRRRVWPTP
-677 NGKANILVLPGLE
+677 NGKANILVMPGLD
-690 VNDLVEDPTMLR
+690 VDDPVHDPDMLR

-723 RGVYNDRMILFMNLE
+723 RGVYNDRMVLFMNIE
-738 DRVARGIGKE
+738 DRLARGLQKE
-748 EQVSLET
+748 ALVSLET
-755 ISSDG
+755 ISGDG
-760 VCRRVDGLTVLDYPM
+760 VQRRIEGLTVLDYPM
-775 PRGAIAGYYPE
+775 PRGALAGYYPE
-786 LNPLLPLDYF
+786 LNPLLPLDYY

-810 RVVISQ
+810 RVQAMAAAIA

>member
-1 MSASGPLRHSY
+1 
-12 RTPVP
+12 
-17 RFDPRR
+17 
-23 VRRTSCLGRVDILS
+23 
-37 VEGGAVACLTFPTPN
+37 
-52 CMLRVPV
+52 
-59 MSEQKIPRY
+59 MSEQKPPRY
-68 KAYDHPAGGWGAA
+68 KPYNQPAGGWGAA
-81 GATAKVLMQQSVIA
+81 GATAKVLLQQSVIG
-95 KGSKALLSMNQPGG
+95 KGSKALLAMNQPGG

-118 DADHTK
+118 DADERK

-134 ALAWEATKHR
+134 ALAWEATQFR
-144 ATREF
+144 AGREL
-149 FAEHTVQELMAQSDY
+149 FAQHTVTELMAQTDY

-174 PMRYDPV
+174 PMRYDAAT
-181 SDHYVPCSWDE
+181 DHYVPCSWDD

-200 LQALSS
+200 LQALDS
-206 PHEAEFYTS
+206 PHQAEFYTS

-255 AIGVGKGTIVLDDFE
+255 AIGVGKGTIVLQDFE

-296 RKRNAPIVAVNPMP
+296 RKRGIPIVAVNPMP

-332 EISSEFVHIRIGGDL
+332 EITSEFVHIRIGGDL
-347 ALIKGIMKA
+347 ALIKGMMKV
-356 MFEREAAGE
+356 MFEREAQGE
-365 SVLDHEFLTEH
+365 RVLDHDFLSEH

-382 LREEVMSLEWSQIV
+382 LREDVMAQDWDEIV
-396 QVSGIKKEQILRCA
+396 QVSGISQAQIRRCA
-410 EIYIRSRA
+410 EIYIRSKA
-418 TIICYGMGLT
+418 TVICYGMGLT
-428 QHQQG
+428 QHQYG
-433 SRLLQQVAN
+433 SRLLQQVAS

-454 AGIAP
+454 AGIGP

-465 VQGDRTVGIDEKPTQ
+465 VQGDRTVGIDEKPKPA
-480 RYLDQV
+480 YLDRVQQ
-486 RDVFGFEPPREH
+486 VFGFDPPREH

-506 EAMLAG
+506 EAMLDG
-512 TAKVFIGMGGNFI
+512 SAKVFIGLGGNFI
-525 HAVPDTEIAYR
+525 HAVPDTPRAYE
-536 AMRGLELTVG
+536 AMRGLDLTVG
-546 IATKLNRGHLVHGKE
+546 IATKLNRGHLVHGRD
-561 ALILPVVARSEWIHT
+561 ALILPVVARSERIVT
-576 PLGEQFVTIED
+576 PAGEQFVTIED

-602 SEHVLPEVEIVC
+602 STEVLPEVEIVC
-614 RMAMATLPDS
+614 RMAMAALPDS
-624 KVDWAACMH
+624 KVDWARCMH
-633 DYNHVR
+633 DYAPIR
-639 ELIAAVYP
+639 DLIAAVYP
-647 SIYADFNE
+647 EIYTGFNE
-655 RIQAPR
+655 RIQQPH

-668 PRRREWPTP
+668 PRRRVWPTP
-677 NGKANILVLPGLE
+677 NGKANILVVPGLD
-690 VNDLVEDPTMLR
+690 VDDPVHDPDMLR

-723 RGVYNDRMILFMNLE
+723 RGVYNDRMVLFMNIE
-738 DRVARGIGKE
+738 DRLARGLQKE
-748 EQVSLET
+748 ALVSLET
-755 ISSDG
+755 ISGDG
-760 VCRRVDGLTVLDYPM
+760 VQRRIEGLTVLDYPI
-775 PRGAIAGYYPE
+775 PRGALAGYYPE
-786 LNPLLPLDYF
+786 LNPLLPLDYY

-810 RVVISQ
+810 RVQAMAAAIA

>member
-1 MSASGPLRHSY
+1 M
-12 RTPVP
+12 T
-17 RFDPRR
+17 
-23 VRRTSCLGRVDILS
+23 
-37 VEGGAVACLTFPTPN
+37 
-52 CMLRVPV
+52 
-59 MSEQKIPRY
+59 EQKPPRY

-81 GATAKVLMQQSVIA
+81 GATAKVLMQQSVIT
-95 KGSKALLSMNQPGG
+95 KGSKALLAMNQPGG

-134 ALAWEATKHR
+134 ALAWEATQHR
-144 ATREF
+144 ASREF
-149 FAEHTVQELMAQSDY
+149 FAQHTVAELMAQSDY

-174 PMRYDPV
+174 PMRYDAAT
-181 SDHYVPCSWDE
+181 DHYVPCSWDE
-192 AFALIGRH
+192 AFATIGRH
-200 LQALSS
+200 LQALDS
-206 PHEAEFYTS
+206 PHQAEFYTS

-296 RKRNAPIVAVNPMP
+296 RKRKVPIVAVNPMP

-347 ALIKGIMKA
+347 ALIKGMMKV
-356 MFEREAAGE
+356 MFEREANGE
-365 SVLDHEFLTEH
+365 TVLDHEFLAEH
-376 TVGLEA
+376 VVGLEA
-382 LREEVMSLEWSQIV
+382 LREDVMAQDWSDIV
-396 QVSGIKKEQILRCA
+396 RISGIKEEQIRRCA

-465 VQGDRTVGIDEKPTQ
+465 VQGDRTVGIDEKPSQ
-480 RYLDQV
+480 PYLDRV
-486 RDVFGFEPPREH
+486 RDVFGFEPPRGH

-506 EAMLAG
+506 EAMLEG

-525 HAVPDTEIAYR
+525 HAVPDTERAYA
-536 AMRGLELTVG
+536 AMRNLQLSVG
-546 IATKLNRGHLVHGKE
+546 VATKLNRGHLVHGRE
-561 ALILPVVARSEWIHT
+561 ALILPVVARSEWIRT
-576 PLGEQFVTIED
+576 PLGEQFITIED

-602 SEHVLPEVEIVC
+602 SGDVLPEVEIVC
-614 RMAMATLPDS
+614 RMAMATLPGS

-633 DYNHVR
+633 DYDR
-639 ELIAAVYP
+639 IRDLIAAVYP
-647 SIYADFNE
+647 DIYSGFNE
-655 RIQAPR
+655 RIQNPR

-668 PRRREWPTP
+668 PRRRVWPTP
-677 NGKANILVLPGLE
+677 NGKANILVMPGLE
-690 VNDLVEDPTMLR
+690 VNDVVEDPAMLR

-713 TTIYSYNDRY
+713 TTIYSYNDR
-723 RGVYNDRMILFMNLE
+723 MILFMNLE

-748 EQVSLET
+748 GLVSLET

-760 VCRRVDGLTVLDYPM
+760 VPRRVDGLTVLDYPM

-786 LNPLLPLDYF
+786 LNPLLPLDYY

-810 RVVISQ
+810 RVVIPQ